1 MDVMFR
7 LFCIPKEAMM
17 QKLILSIAAVAALAV
32 IVPSVSPAHAE
43 DTVVIKKHHRHFMPV
58 ERHHRTVIIK
68 KEHHDND

>member
-1 MDVMFR
+1 MFR